1 MCQINIFKNIFEYK
15 LRFDKYRIIQLELK
29 KIMTILI

>member
-1 MCQINIFKNIFEYK
+1 MCQINIFEYK

>member
-1 MCQINIFKNIFEYK
+1 MCQINIFKNIFECK

-29 KIMTILI
+29 KMTILI